1 MGLFEYLVK
10 ANYVGPIRDGVATTA
25 TFTGRR
31 RKARVYSKA
40 AILTKNYY
48 EYELVYIGDGK
59 KRCVWHVFYPLPDPE
74 LEGLEGSTVRIIY
87 SKKKPYRYEI
97 NEEGT
102 FDSEEAMYDFEEGGE
117 A

>member
-1 MGLFEYLVK
+1 M
-10 ANYVGPIRDGVATTA
+10 
-25 TFTGRR
+25 
-31 RKARVYSKA
+31 
-40 AILTKNYY
+40 
-48 EYELVYIGDGK
+48 
-59 KRCVWHVFYPLPDPE
+59 WHVFYPLPDPE

-102 FDSEEAMYDFEEGGE
+102 FDSEEAMYDFEEGEE

>member
-1 MGLFEYLVK
+1 MGLFEFMVK
-10 ANYVGPIRDGVATTA
+10 ANYVGAIRDGVATTA

-31 RKARVYSKA
+31 RKARILSKSG
-40 AILTKNYY
+40 ILTKNYY
-48 EYELVYIGDGK
+48 EYELVYMGEGK

-74 LEGLEGSTVRIIY
+74 LEGLEGSTVRIKY

-97 NEEGT
+97 NEEGM
-102 FDSEEAMYDFEEGGE
+102 FDLEESMHDLEGGE